1 LLLNIGSMF
10 LKSLSGI
17 MNDHGVVEIK
27 QHWHKNSILCTRFWE
42 ATLVKECRLWE
53 IKWHIQW
60 NAYGP
65 MAISIRRKNK
75 GNLVQT
81 LAVCS
86 STQKNWGQGT
96 KACLAQGSNH
106 DVTWLVTIS
115 VPVLGEVPELLSG
128 GCSPMESAK
137 STEKEVLDR
146 ILLGV

>member
-1 LLLNIGSMF
+1 
-10 LKSLSGI
+10 
-17 MNDHGVVEIK
+17 
-27 QHWHKNSILCTRFWE
+27 
-42 ATLVKECRLWE
+42 
-53 IKWHIQW
+53 
-60 NAYGP
+60 
-65 MAISIRRKNK
+65 
-75 GNLVQT
+75 LVQT

-137 STEKEVLDR
+137 STEKEVLGR
-146 ILLGV
+146 ILFGFDCKCSKDGPRQWLRRLWTTMVKELKSTLAIVRTFSLFPLQTAFLGK